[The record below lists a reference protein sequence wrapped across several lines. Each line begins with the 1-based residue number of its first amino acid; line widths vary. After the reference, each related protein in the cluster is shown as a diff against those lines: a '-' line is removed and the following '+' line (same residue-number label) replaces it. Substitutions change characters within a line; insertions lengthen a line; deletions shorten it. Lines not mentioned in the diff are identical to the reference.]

1 LPEPKRR
8 SAARRS
14 GSDDEVRRVVS
25 LKDEQLVDVARLGNV
40 AQFVSFD
47 PGTQVRHVRVAGFL
61 EDEPFASV
69 DDAVS
74 ALLAVSPEQSVN
86 VRAYSPGS
94 PKGNE
99 FLYGLTSAT
108 DAAAHVR
115 RLAGSGLFTI
125 VNETVDVNDGGVSGV
140 ALGDLVEFVPG
151 DTPRGVEKP
160 GVAQLAR
167 PAAMRVL
174 HTVYGVTP
182 ELPPVSGRVEFSL
195 HPLRRGYRHGHT
207 IVWEVDGSATTSAAP
222 APTWPNHFS
231 AMLGDKVF
239 GLLLGELLGARVPRA
254 TVVPRSLALFSLGEP
269 TGSSE
274 RWLRTA
280 PRVSTP
286 GRFTTV
292 KGWTDPFALLATEDP
307 DSEIASVLVQDAVE
321 ARYSGAAMSQVDD
334 EPLVEGVE
342 HAGDE
347 FMLGRQAPAPLP
359 ADVRADVRELHD
371 ALAARVGSVHL
382 EWAHD
387 RTSVWLLQLR
397 QVAPLSDSSVIV
409 PGEPGR
415 FRRFEVADGL
425 EALRAEIERAQELA
439 EGIELVGNVGI
450 TSHFGDVLR
459 HAGVASRLV
468 RVDEVAGFRR
478 P

>member
-1 LPEPKRR
+1 V
-8 SAARRS
+8 AR
-14 GSDDEVRRVVS
+14 
-25 LKDEQLVDVARLGNV
+25 LKDEHLVDVARLGNV

-47 PGTQVRHVRVAGFL
+47 PGTQVRHVRVAGSA

-74 ALLAVSPEQSVN
+74 ALLAVSHEQSVN
-86 VRAYSPGS
+86 VRAYSPDS

-99 FLYGLTSAT
+99 FLYGLTSAI

-125 VNETVDVNDGGVSGV
+125 VNETVDVHDGGVSGV

-160 GVAQLAR
+160 GVAQLSR
-167 PAAMRVL
+167 PAATSIL

-182 ELPPVSGRVEFSL
+182 ELPPVNARVEFSL
-195 HPLRRGYRHGHT
+195 HPRRRGYRHGHT
-207 IVWEVDGSATTSAAP
+207 IVWEVDGSATTSDAP
-222 APTWPNHFS
+222 APTWPNRFS

-239 GLLLGELLGARVPRA
+239 GLLLGELLGARVPRS
-254 TVVPRSLALFSLGEP
+254 TVVSRALAPFSFGEP

-274 RWLRTA
+274 RWLRSA
-280 PRVSTP
+280 PRVSMP

-292 KGWTDPFALLATEDP
+292 RGWTDPFALLAAEDP
-307 DSEIASVLVQDAVE
+307 DSEIASVLVQDSVE
-321 ARYSGAAMSQVDD
+321 ASYSGAAISQVDD
-334 EPLVEGVE
+334 DPVVEGVE
-342 HAGDE
+342 RAGDE
-347 FMLGRQAPAPLP
+347 FMLGRQSPAPLP
-359 ADVRADVRELHD
+359 EDVRGDVRELHD
-371 ALAARVGSVHL
+371 ELAARVGSIHL

-387 RTSVWLLQLR
+387 GSCVWLLQLR
-397 QVAPLSDSSVIV
+397 QVAPLTDSTVIV
-409 PGEPGR
+409 PGAPGR
-415 FRRFEVADGL
+415 FRHFEVADGL
-425 EALRAEIERAQELA
+425 EALRAEIERARALD
-439 EGIELVGNVGI
+439 EGIEVVGDVGI

-459 HAGVASRLV
+459 QAGVPSRLV
-468 RVDEVAGFRR
+468 RADEVAGFRG

>member
-1 LPEPKRR
+1 MPR
-8 SAARRS
+8 
-14 GSDDEVRRVVS
+14 

-47 PGTQVRHVRVAGFL
+47 PGTQVRHVRIAGVA

-74 ALLAVSPEQSVN
+74 ALLAVSPERSVN
-86 VRAYSPGS
+86 VRAHSPDS

-99 FLYGLTSAT
+99 FLYGLTST
-108 DAAAHVR
+108 GEVAAHVR

-125 VNETVDVNDGGVSGV
+125 VNETVGVDDGGVSGV
-140 ALGDLVEFVPG
+140 ALGDVVEFVPG

-160 GVAQLAR
+160 GVAQLER
-167 PAAMRVL
+167 PAAMRML
-174 HTVYGVTP
+174 HAVYGVTP
-182 ELPPVSGRVEFSL
+182 ELPPMDGRVEFSL

-207 IVWEVDGSATTSAAP
+207 IVWEVDGSAATSAPSAP
-222 APTWPNHFS
+222 SWPNRFS

-239 GLLLGELLGARVPRA
+239 GLLLGELLGARVPGSTVFPRA
-254 TVVPRSLALFSLGEP
+254 LAPFSFGVP

-292 KGWTDPFALLATEDP
+292 RGWTDPFALLAAEDP
-307 DSEIASVLVQDAVE
+307 DSEIASVLVQDSVDAHF
-321 ARYSGAAMSQVDD
+321 SGAAISQIDD
-334 EPLVEGVE
+334 KPVVEGVE

-359 ADVRADVRELHD
+359 ADVLGDVRGLHD
-371 ALAARVGSVHL
+371 ALASSVGSVHL
-382 EWAHD
+382 EWAYD
-387 RTSVWLLQLR
+387 GSSVWLLQLR

-409 PGEPGR
+409 PGKPGR

-425 EALRAEIERAQELA
+425 EALRAEVERARALD
-439 EGIELVGNVGI
+439 EGIEIVGNVGI

-459 HAGVASRLV
+459 QAGVPSRLV
-468 RVDEVAGFRR
+468 RADEIAGLGR